1 MKRIGFIGAQS
12 KHTVYFGNIL
22 SAGVG
27 GLDSD
32 SGRLWAADAP
42 ELILSRQAEGNLSGS
57 CGSLRELIE
66 GSDALMIL
74 VRDGKTHR
82 ELAERCLNLGKP
94 VFVDKP
100 FACTAQDAAAILA
113 AAEAKSLPIM
123 GGSTL
128 CWLPEIERVSA
139 LLPRAKELAISFMA
153 DWDSPHGGWY
163 YYGSHLTDLC
173 ARLAG
178 TQAEGFE
185 ARREGKMVEATVYY
199 DGLTVKLTG
208 APHIKF
214 PLFSLTYQD
223 GSRET
228 ITVPDYERCYRLGME
243 RFSRMLREEK
253 SVHPQELLFS
263 TKLLE
268 GIIKTLSAGQTG
280 RQGL

>member
-1 MKRIGFIGAQS
+1 MERIGFIGAQS

-32 SGRLWAADAP
+32 SGRLWASDAP

-57 CGSLRELIE
+57 CGSLKELIE
-66 GSDALMIL
+66 ASDALMIL

-100 FACTAQDAAAILA
+100 FACSTEDAAAILA
-113 AAEAKSLPIM
+113 AAQANDLPIM

-128 CWLPEIERVSA
+128 CWLPEVERVSA
-139 LLPRAKELAISFMA
+139 LLPQVKELSISFTA
-153 DWDSPHGGWY
+153 DWESPHGGFY

-173 ARLAG
+173 AALAG
-178 TQAEGFE
+178 TKAESF
-185 ARREGKMVEATVYY
+185 AAQREGKIVEATVYY

-223 GSRET
+223 GSHET
-228 ITVPDYERCYRLGME
+228 VAVPDYERCYRLGME
-243 RFSRMLREEK
+243 RFSRMLREGE
-253 SVHPQELLFS
+253 SVYPERLLFS
-263 TKLLE
+263 TRLLE
-268 GIIKTLSAGQTG
+268 GIVQALSAGQAG

>member
-12 KHTVYFGNIL
+12 MHTVYFGNIL

-27 GLDSD
+27 GLDSN

-42 ELILSRQAEGNLSGS
+42 ELILSRQAEGNLSDS
-57 CGSLRELIE
+57 CGSLKELIE

-74 VRDGKTHR
+74 VRDGRTHR

-100 FACTAQDAAAILA
+100 FACTEEDAATILA
-113 AAEAKSLPIM
+113 AAEANGLPIM

-128 CWLPEIERVSA
+128 CWLPEVERVSA
-139 LLPRAKELAISFMA
+139 LLPRAKELSISFMA
-153 DWDSPHGGWY
+153 DWDSPHGGWF

-178 TQAEGFE
+178 VQAEGFE

-223 GSRET
+223 SSRET
-228 ITVPDYERCYRLGME
+228 IAVPDYERCYRLGME

-253 SVHPQELLFS
+253 SVYPEELLFS

-268 GIIKTLSAGQTG
+268 GIIKTLSAGKTG